1 MPLMQWDWPW
11 LLGHATRLT
20 VGHAGRDRIS
30 NRGGM
35 DYPEGG
41 ANGSVIGAASVGSQ
55 SMLLIA

>member
-1 MPLMQWDWPW
+1 MTVGHGGRVRNYNAIPLMQWDWPW

-35 DYPEGG
+35 DY
-41 ANGSVIGAASVGSQ
+41 
-55 SMLLIA
+55 